1 VKNDGQDTYHQT
13 YPDRGQTSEAPPL
26 EHEPTRTAASD
37 SAAGL
42 TSAEAR
48 RRLEAYGTNVVQDV
62 VQHPIT
68 RALKKLWAPVPWM
81 LEAAVVIQLALG
93 EYGEASAIAFLL
105 VFNAGLG
112 FFQEGRAQA
121 TLEALKSRLAVTA
134 WARRD
139 GVWETLSAA
148 DLVHGDVVKLSLGA
162 VVPADVRLIE
172 GSVLVD
178 QSMLTGESVPL
189 EAGPGFETYAGAL
202 IRRGEAIAEILATGA
217 RTKFGR
223 TAELIRNAHLEST
236 EQQAIFRVVR
246 NLALFNGGVTLLLI
260 IYAVH
265 LEMPLAQIAPLVLV
279 AILASIPVALPSMF
293 TLAATVGARAVARRG
308 VLPTRLSALDESAGM
323 NVLCADKTGTLTRN
337 ELTVTACHALPGFDG
352 EQILALAALA
362 SSDGGADP
370 LDSAIRAA
378 SQPTRVA
385 RWKLVTFTPFDPT
398 RKMSEAV
405 AIDTEGNSMRIVK
418 GALAVVAAI
427 SESSPPATTM
437 VEDLQAKG
445 FRVLVVAVGSAEPLR
460 IAGVIALSDPPR
472 EDSAALIAELRDL
485 GVRTVMVTGDA
496 PVTARVVADAV
507 GITGLSCT
515 TVPLPSDIRAE
526 DYGVFAGVLPEDK
539 YALVQAF
546 QRGGHVVGMCG
557 DGANDAPAL
566 RQAQMGIAVFTA
578 TDVAKSAAGI
588 VLTEPGLG
596 GIVAAVQ
603 EGRTTFQRILTYT
616 FRSIIHKVVQVLFL
630 LVGLIISGTA
640 VLTPLLMVLMMVA
653 GDFFALSSA
662 TDNVR
667 PSSLPNVWRIGNLT
681 IAGIILGFCDLVFCI
696 ANLAVG
702 RFVLD
707 LDNNTLRTL
716 TVVTLVFSGQ
726 AIFYISRERRH
737 LWSSR
742 PGSWLIASSIFDITL
757 FSTLAIQGILMAPLK
772 ATIVVCIFGA
782 AIALAFCLD
791 MVKVMLFRRL
801 TIA

>member
-1 VKNDGQDTYHQT
+1 MST
-13 YPDRGQTSEAPPL
+13 EAP
-26 EHEPTRTAASD
+26 D
-37 SAAGL
+37 SATGL
-42 TSAEAR
+42 TSKEAQ
-48 RRLEAYGTNVVQDV
+48 RRLAANGTNAVQDSV
-62 VQHPIT
+62 EHPIN

-81 LEAAVVIQLALG
+81 LEAAVLLQLALG
-93 EYGEASAIAFLL
+93 DYVEASAIAFLL

-134 WARRD
+134 SARRD
-139 GVWETLSAA
+139 GVWKTLPAA
-148 DLVHGDVVKLSLGA
+148 ELVQGDVVKLSLGA
-162 VVPADVRLIE
+162 VVPGDVRLIG

-178 QSMLTGESVPL
+178 QSMLTGESVPI

-202 IRRGEAIAEILATGA
+202 IRRGEAVAEIVATGA

-223 TAELIRNAHLEST
+223 SAELIRTAHVEST
-236 EQQAIFRVVR
+236 EQKAIFRVVR
-246 NLALFNGGVTLLLI
+246 NLALFNGGVTILLI
-260 IYAVH
+260 AYAVH
-265 LEMPLAQIAPLVLV
+265 LAMPFAQIAPLVLV
-279 AILASIPVALPSMF
+279 AVLASIPVALPSMF

-308 VLPTRLSALDESAGM
+308 VLPTRLSALDEAAGM
-323 NVLCADKTGTLTRN
+323 DVLCADKTGTLTRN
-337 ELTVTACHALPGFDG
+337 ALAVTACHALPGFD
-352 EQILALAALA
+352 EAQILAMATLA

-378 SQPTRVA
+378 SQPANVA
-385 RWKLVTFTPFDPT
+385 RWKLVTFTPFDPA
-398 RKMSEAV
+398 RKMSEAA
-405 AIDTEGNSMRIVK
+405 AIDTDGNTMRIVK
-418 GALAVVAAI
+418 GAFAVVAAI
-427 SESSPPATTM
+427 ADPSPPAAAM
-437 VEDLQAKG
+437 VEELQAKG
-445 FRVLVVAVGSAEPLR
+445 FRVLVVAVGLAEPLR

-472 EDSAALIAELRDL
+472 EDSVALIAQLHEL

-507 GITGLSCT
+507 GITGPICA
-515 TVPLPSDIRAE
+515 TVPLPHDIRADE
-526 DYGVFAGVLPEDK
+526 FGVFASVLPEDK

-546 QRGGHVVGMCG
+546 QRDGHVVGMCG

-616 FRSIIHKVVQVLFL
+616 FRSIVHKIVQVLFL
-630 LVGLIISGTA
+630 LAGLVISGTA
-640 VLTPLLMVLMMVA
+640 VLTPLLMVLMMVV

-667 PSSLPNVWRIGNLT
+667 ASSLPNVWRIGNLT

-696 ANLAVG
+696 ASLAAG
-702 RFVLD
+702 HFVLG
-707 LDNNTLRTL
+707 LDSDTLRTL
-716 TVVTLVFSGQ
+716 TVITLVYSGQ
-726 AIFYISRERRH
+726 AVFYVSRERRH

-742 PGSWLIASSIFDITL
+742 PGSWLIASSLLDITL
-757 FSTLAIQGILMAPLK
+757 FSTLAIQGILMTPLP
-772 ATIVVCIFGA
+772 ATIVACVFGA
-782 AIALAFCLD
+782 AIVLGFCLD
-791 MVKVMLFRRL
+791 TVKVMLFRRL
-801 TIA
+801 AIA

>member
-1 VKNDGQDTYHQT
+1 MST
-13 YPDRGQTSEAPPL
+13 EAP
-26 EHEPTRTAASD
+26 D
-37 SAAGL
+37 SATGL
-42 TSAEAR
+42 TSKEAR
-48 RRLEAYGTNVVQDV
+48 RRLAANGTNAVQDSV
-62 VQHPIT
+62 EHPIN

-81 LEAAVVIQLALG
+81 LEAAVLLQLALG
-93 EYGEASAIAFLL
+93 DYVEASAIAFLL

-134 WARRD
+134 SARRD
-139 GVWETLSAA
+139 GVWKTLPAA
-148 DLVHGDVVKLSLGA
+148 ELVQGDVVKLSLGA
-162 VVPADVRLIE
+162 VVPGDVRLIG

-178 QSMLTGESVPL
+178 QSMLTGESVPI

-202 IRRGEAIAEILATGA
+202 IRRGEAVAEIVATGA

-223 TAELIRNAHLEST
+223 SAELIRTAHVEST
-236 EQQAIFRVVR
+236 EQKAIFRVVR
-246 NLALFNGGVTLLLI
+246 NLALFNGGVTILLI
-260 IYAVH
+260 AYAVH
-265 LEMPLAQIAPLVLV
+265 LAMPFAQIAPLVLV
-279 AILASIPVALPSMF
+279 AVLASIPVALPSMF

-308 VLPTRLSALDESAGM
+308 VLPTRLSALDEAAGM
-323 NVLCADKTGTLTRN
+323 DVLCADKTGTLTRN
-337 ELTVTACHALPGFDG
+337 ALAVTACHALPGFD
-352 EQILALAALA
+352 EAQILAMATLA

-378 SQPTRVA
+378 SQPANVA
-385 RWKLVTFTPFDPT
+385 RWKLVTFTPFDPA
-398 RKMSEAV
+398 RKMSEAA
-405 AIDTEGNSMRIVK
+405 AIDTDGNTMRIVK
-418 GALAVVAAI
+418 GAFAVVAAI
-427 SESSPPATTM
+427 ADPSPPAAAM
-437 VEDLQAKG
+437 VEELQAKG
-445 FRVLVVAVGSAEPLR
+445 FRVLVVAVGLAEPLR

-472 EDSAALIAELRDL
+472 EDSAALIAQLHEL

-507 GITGLSCT
+507 GITGPICA
-515 TVPLPSDIRAE
+515 TVPLPHDIRADE
-526 DYGVFAGVLPEDK
+526 FGVFASVLPEDK

-546 QRGGHVVGMCG
+546 QRDGHVVGMCG

-616 FRSIIHKVVQVLFL
+616 FRSIVHKIVQVLFL
-630 LVGLIISGTA
+630 LAGLVISGTA
-640 VLTPLLMVLMMVA
+640 VLTPLLMVLMMVV

-667 PSSLPNVWRIGNLT
+667 ASSLPNVWRIGNLT

-696 ANLAVG
+696 ASLAAG
-702 RFVLD
+702 HFVLG
-707 LDNNTLRTL
+707 LDSDTLRTL
-716 TVVTLVFSGQ
+716 TVITLVYSGQ
-726 AIFYISRERRH
+726 AVFYVSRERRH

-742 PGSWLIASSIFDITL
+742 PGSWLIASSLLDITL
-757 FSTLAIQGILMAPLK
+757 FSTLAIQGILMAPLP
-772 ATIVVCIFGA
+772 ATIVACVFAA
-782 AIALAFCLD
+782 AIVLGFCLD
-791 MVKVMLFRRL
+791 TVKVMLFRRL
-801 TIA
+801 AIA